1 MNVEND
7 RYTLSSAEMRTAL
20 AVSFLAAVLLNA
32 VTMVLLKRVLGLPA
46 PLAAALTFLALSLP
60 MFLPLRLIQARR
72 NVHLTWQRFLLT
84 CASGAVVAGVVR
96 VLVDRFCQ

>member
-20 AVSFLAAVLLNA
+20 VTSFFAAVLLGA
-32 VTMVLLKRVLGLPA
+32 FTMVTLTRVLDLPA
-46 PLAAALTFLALSLP
+46 PLSAALAFLAFSLP

-72 NVHLTWQRFLLT
+72 NAHLTWRRFLLACST
-84 CASGAVVAGVVR
+84 GAVIAGVIR
-96 VLVDRFCQ
+96 VFLDSVWP